1 MRGEAYEKSTF
12 NFWNFYRF
20 SVDHSCQLSASVLAE
35 HGKFE
40 SIFDSDGTAS
50 DKICSNAFGTKGER
64 D

>member
-40 SIFDSDGTAS
+40 SILAS
-50 DKICSNAFGTKGER
+50 DKICSNASGTKGER

>member
-50 DKICSNAFGTKGER
+50 DKIC
-64 D
+64 